1 MLNYFDSLKIKSLL
15 LYIWL
20 IAIFKK
26 MFCDN
31 SVLASTL
38 EISEPS
44 STLSLY
50 QTSAP
55 SPFQSSVYEKDEKES
70 TIKITSVPLTIVLKI
85 FTRRLEKVYRNI
97 HETNIT
103 SEGGKQRKVVKL
115 PDFIRKANSACDM
128 YQDLFQ
134 DDIKNSQ
141 GNIGLVSNLVE
152 VFEVF
157 EYEWKNEW
165 KNELSE
171 TKQKENYKGIV
182 SDATLRNAK
191 NKKLQIKQQMH
202 GPLLE
207 KSVGKKKE
215 TKGKEKEQLIGESR
229 MKPEQIL
236 SKDEKD
242 DFMNDIYKE
251 KPISWAD
258 DVEEKFKSIN
268 ELRDDEIKYQ
278 DEYSNDEKDL
288 NDSETS
294 DIEHVKDESGQ
305 DNVTVEKISPY
316 LLKEHAKLIYEELEK
331 EFDTR
336 SKLYEMDKVPHVS
349 AKPTGKMK
357 KTGQKRRRY
366 EHKLKRHERSL
377 CDGGL
382 MNRKRNVNKTLKVM
396 NRWKIVLKG
405 IENGTWSH

>member
-1 MLNYFDSLKIKSLL
+1 MSTLK
-15 LYIWL
+15 
-20 IAIFKK
+20 
-26 MFCDN
+26 
-31 SVLASTL
+31 VLASTL

-141 GNIGLVSNLVE
+141 G
-152 VFEVF
+152 
-157 EYEWKNEW
+157 
-165 KNELSE
+165 
-171 TKQKENYKGIV
+171 IV

-215 TKGKEKEQLIGESR
+215 TKGKEKEHLIGESR